1 MNWRNGGGLAGTPS
15 ERVDLLTQPIRRL
28 FEQRHGGS
36 AAIIA
41 SGSRPSTVYGMSM
54 ASRILPLPRIGQTG
68 GSTVGTRRQ
77 GLQVRAFVGIVA
89 VLASACS
96 GTDDD
101 GRAQTSDTVALR
113 KIETSLFGMPVAPPV
128 VRIAA
133 FGLDGGV
140 HNYSAPGSVHIAD
153 WGARSVPEPAFAQW
167 PAVLRLAEGRDLA
180 VLLGEPNERPERIEV
195 RVFDEATDE
204 RGQPLNEPLS
214 TIECDLI
221 AETCKTLVSADGLSV
236 VVPIALLPRGVY
248 GLVVW
253 GEWKDWPV
261 WDESADSEIPVSRRG
276 WAAWLFR
283 ISLGQSTG

>member
-1 MNWRNGGGLAGTPS
+1 M
-15 ERVDLLTQPIRRL
+15 
-28 FEQRHGGS
+28 
-36 AAIIA
+36 
-41 SGSRPSTVYGMSM
+41 
-54 ASRILPLPRIGQTG
+54 
-68 GSTVGTRRQ
+68 GTRRQ
-77 GLQVRAFVGIVA
+77 GLQVRALVGLVA

-101 GRAQTSDTVALR
+101 GRAQPTDTVALQ
-113 KIETSLFGMPVAPPV
+113 KIETSLFGMPVAPPE
-128 VRIAA
+128 VRVAA
-133 FGLDGGV
+133 FGLDEGV
-140 HNYSAPGSVHIAD
+140 PYNYSAPGSIHIAD

-167 PAVLRLAEGRDLA
+167 PAVVRLAEGRDLA

-236 VVPIALLPRGVY
+236 VVPIAQPKGHY
-248 GLVVW
+248 GLVIW
-253 GEWKDWPV
+253 GDWKDWPA
-261 WDESADSEIPVSRRG
+261 WDESADSGTPVSRRG

-283 ISLGQSTG
+283 ISLGHSTG